1 MGDQFIQYCEVVYQH
16 RQSSAV
22 ALIRHCT
29 SMAEL
34 VNYVRNRRSNRYTRQ
49 NYVDFSSDTLCSSS
63 TLSSCLVD
71 AAATSLAD
79 GCALFKGDSVS
90 FGSVEAEQSAAM
102 PDGADSTADVS
113 ASAAVDAATDSLRL
127 EKRHHGCCS
136 TIRLRCN

>member
-1 MGDQFIQYCEVVYQH
+1 
-16 RQSSAV
+16 
-22 ALIRHCT
+22 
-29 SMAEL
+29 MAEL

-49 NYVDFSSDTLCSSS
+49 NYVDFSPDTLCSSS
-63 TLSSCLVD
+63 TMSSCLVD

-136 TIRLRCN
+136 TIRLLRCN